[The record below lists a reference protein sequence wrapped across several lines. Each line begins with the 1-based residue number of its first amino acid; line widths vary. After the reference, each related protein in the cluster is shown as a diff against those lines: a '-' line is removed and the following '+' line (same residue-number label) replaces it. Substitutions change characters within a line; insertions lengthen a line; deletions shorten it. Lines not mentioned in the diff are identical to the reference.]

1 MAIFK
6 LRLLADEEQEE
17 VRLREELDEEPSEAR
32 LAKRLGPT
40 AWYWTLAVALG
51 AALPRLYYLFR
62 VSDPSNPGD
71 GMYGDV
77 YHHWQIA
84 YLTKEIGWSHGLRLW
99 DLKGLEYFWGIL
111 HPWLMAAI
119 FTATGSIDIVQDRLL
134 SLVFGVLAVVLV
146 FLLCRRHWGTEVAL
160 ASAAFAALAPT
171 SIFNDASGMVEP
183 LGVALCLLAVW
194 LLPRHGFLAG
204 ITWGLA
210 TMARAEAWVFTVGL
224 VVAVLLTREGRRQA
238 IPLLVGWG
246 AVMLFY
252 MKFLLDQTGDPI
264 YPVYWNFLA
273 NVLGKWEFT
282 QTLTPDQRAV
292 QPWLGVILAISAVA
306 LAITLWKRPRP
317 YLLLTFGF
325 GYWVFVAGMLGFTSY
340 LRSWVWWMPITRV
353 FAFPYDFA
361 AVVLAIG
368 LLYLAPRYLGRHV
381 RPVSWTVVAA
391 ALVVV
396 QVAWLPIQSLYS
408 GTYGT
413 WKQTQQAGAE
423 VAAAYHQPGI
433 DGGAITLP
441 SDHPNLT
448 YAMARFDGVQGR
460 HLVSDMYDPFYYLP
474 AGYSYDRNP
483 DAIGTQMACWFAS
496 TGTTLFVVDR
506 QKKNYA
512 LLLADHPGWFGHIG
526 AVNEYDWQL
535 YRVQA
540 PRPSA
545 ASCKEA
551 ARATRP

>member
-17 VRLREELDEEPSEAR
+17 VRLREELEEERPTR
-32 LAKRLGPT
+32 LPADRPAPL
-40 AWYWTLAVALG
+40 AWYWTVAVAVG

-62 VSDPSNPGD
+62 VSDPANPGD

-111 HPWLMAAI
+111 HPWLMAGV
-119 FTATGSIDIVQDRLL
+119 FSLTGSIDIVQDRLL
-134 SLVFGVLAVVLV
+134 SLAFGVLVVVLV
-146 FLLCRRHWGTEVAL
+146 YLLCRRYWGGGVAL
-160 ASAAFAALAPT
+160 AAAAFAALAPT

-183 LGVALCLLAVW
+183 FGVALCLVAVW

-224 VVAVLLTREGRRQA
+224 VVAVLLTREGRRQT

-252 MKFLLDQTGDPI
+252 MKVLLDQTGNPI

-273 NVLGKWEFT
+273 NVLGKWELT
-282 QTLTPDQRAV
+282 QTLTPDQQAAR
-292 QPWLGVILAISAVA
+292 PWLGLILVA
-306 LAITLWKRPRP
+306 STVGLALTLWKRPRP

-353 FAFPYDFA
+353 FAFPYVFA
-361 AVVLAIG
+361 GVLVAIV
-368 LLYLAPRYLGRHV
+368 LVYSAPRHFGRRV
-381 RPVSWTVVAA
+381 RPLSWSLVAA
-391 ALVVV
+391 ALLAV
-396 QVAWLPIQSLYS
+396 QVSWLPIQSVYT

-413 WKQTQQAGAE
+413 WRQTQQAGVE

-448 YAMARFDGVQGR
+448 YAMARYDGVQGR
-460 HLVSDMYDPFYYLP
+460 HLISEQYDPFYYLP

-483 DAIGTQMACWFAS
+483 DAVGTQMACWFAS
-496 TGTTLFVVDR
+496 TGSTLFVVDR
-506 QKKNYA
+506 QNKNYA
-512 LLLADHPGWFGHIG
+512 LLLADHPGWFTQVG
-526 AVNEYDWQL
+526 AVPEYDWQL
-535 YRVQA
+535 LQVHS
-540 PRPSA
+540 PKPTSA
-545 ASCKEA
+545 DCKEA
-551 ARATRP
+551 ARATHP